1 MLLTLIQGM
10 ERHETLSQLKQGDL
24 PYDFASMI
32 GATGHQIEEFI
43 KGMLSEDEHQRLG
56 CAEARHILENTI

>member
-1 MLLTLIQGM
+1 M

-24 PYDFASMI
+24 PYNFASVI
-32 GATGHQIEEFI
+32 GATGYQIEECI

-56 CAEARHILENTI
+56 CAEVRHILGNTI